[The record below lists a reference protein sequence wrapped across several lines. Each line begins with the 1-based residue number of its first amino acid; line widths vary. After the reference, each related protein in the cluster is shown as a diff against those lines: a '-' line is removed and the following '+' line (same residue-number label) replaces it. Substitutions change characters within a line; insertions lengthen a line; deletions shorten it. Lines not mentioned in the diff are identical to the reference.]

1 MPRILLRVP
10 PYLALAAIV
19 AAALLGQP
27 VKAHADGAHHRHV
40 HRAAAADRYRSVEA
54 IIAEAQTSPFY
65 RQFGGYYEAAAASQ
79 YDGPYAR
86 HYFGF
91 GPGWQ

>member
-19 AAALLGQP
+19 AAVLGQP
-27 VKAHADGAHHRHV
+27 AMAHADGHHHRHA
-40 HRAAAADRYRSVEA
+40 HRATAAASHRPVEA
-54 IIAEAQTSPFY
+54 IIAEVQTSPFY
-65 RQFGGYYEAAAASQ
+65 GPFGGYYDAAAASQ
-79 YDGPYAR
+79 YYGPYAR